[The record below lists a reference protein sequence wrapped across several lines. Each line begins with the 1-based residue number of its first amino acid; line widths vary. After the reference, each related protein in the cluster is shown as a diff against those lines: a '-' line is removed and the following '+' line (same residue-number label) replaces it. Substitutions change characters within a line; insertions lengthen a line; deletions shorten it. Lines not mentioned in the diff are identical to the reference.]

1 MSDSIR
7 LQGAEEEIAQD
18 RTLEYPLLPD
28 AEGRAV
34 DPEMATALR
43 RMARDHESYGAL
55 VWRKFRRS
63 KVAIVGGLVVV
74 GLFIMAIFA
83 DFFSPYDPVK
93 LNMRDAFTPPTQIH
107 FIDSAGRF
115 HFQPFVYKRVQKL
128 NADMS
133 STWVE
138 DTTVRYPINF
148 FVSSWEYKLFG
159 LFPTNLHLYGAA
171 GDAKIFLLGTDRFG
185 RDIYGRSCLAG
196 RISLTM
202 ALFGT
207 LISVLVGAIVGVFS
221 GFYGGAVDNWTQRF
235 VEFVQSFP
243 QLPLWMA
250 LAAVIPITW
259 DQFAVFVTMSFIF
272 ALLSWTLLAR
282 EVRGK
287 VLSLRETDFVLAA
300 KEMGA
305 SDSRIMFQ
313 HLLPNTFSHII
324 VVLTLTIPTII
335 LAESFL
341 SFLGIGIQ
349 EPLVSWGTMM
359 RDAQTIQTLGFNPW
373 IAASVFFIV
382 AAVLGFNFLG
392 DGLRDAADPY
402 AND

>member
-1 MSDSIR
+1 MTESIR
-7 LQGAEEEIAQD
+7 LQESNQERTAEV
-18 RTLEYPLLPD
+18 PLLPD
-28 AEGRAV
+28 AEGRV
-34 DPEMATALR
+34 GNPELAAALR
-43 RMARDHESYGAL
+43 STARSHESYGEL

-63 KVAIVGGLVVV
+63 KVAIVGGLIVI
-74 GLFIMAIFA
+74 GLFIMAIFS

-115 HFQPFVYKRVQKL
+115 HVQPFVYKRVQKL
-128 NADMS
+128 NADMT
-133 STWVE
+133 STWVD

-148 FVSSWEYKLFG
+148 FVRSWEYRLFG

-185 RDIYGRSCLAG
+185 RDIFGRSCMAG

-221 GFYGGAVDNWTQRF
+221 GYYGGAIDNWTQRF

-287 VLSLRETDFVLAA
+287 VLALRETDFVLAA

-305 SDSRIMFQ
+305 SDGRIMFQ

>member
-1 MSDSIR
+1 MSESLR
-7 LQGAEEEIAQD
+7 MQEIEKERVFD
-18 RTLEYPLLPD
+18 EPLLPEAD
-28 AEGRAV
+28 EA
-34 DPEMATALR
+34 ATDGVLGTVLR
-43 RMARDHESYGAL
+43 QLARSHESYGEL

-63 KVAIVGGLVVV
+63 KVAIVGGLIVLA
-74 GLFIMAIFA
+74 LFIMAIFA
-83 DFFSPYDPVK
+83 DFFSPYDPVA
-93 LNMRDAFTPPTQIH
+93 LNMRDAFTPPTRIH
-107 FIDSAGRF
+107 FIDSAGKF

-128 NADMS
+128 NADMT
-133 STWVE
+133 STWV
-138 DTTVRYPINF
+138 DDVTVRYPINF
-148 FVSSWEYKLFG
+148 FVRSWEYKLFG
-159 LFPTNLHLYGAA
+159 LIPTDWHLFGAA

-185 RDIYGRSCLAG
+185 RDIFGRSCMAG

-207 LISVLVGAIVGVFS
+207 LISVFVGAIVGVFS
-221 GFYGGAVDNWTQRF
+221 GYYGGGIDNWTQRF

-287 VLSLRETDFVLAA
+287 VLALRETDFVLAA

-373 IAASVFFIV
+373 IASSVFFIV

-402 AND
+402 SND

>member
-7 LQGAEEEIAQD
+7 QQGIEAEIAQG
-18 RTLEYPLLPD
+18 RAPGYPLLPD
-28 AEGRAV
+28 AVERTV
-34 DPEMATALR
+34 DPAMATALR

-55 VWRKFRRS
+55 VWRKFRRT
-63 KVAIVGGLVVV
+63 KVAIVGGLIVV
-74 GLFIMAIFA
+74 GLFVMAIFA
-83 DFFSPYDPVK
+83 DFFSPYDPVE

-115 HFQPFVYKRVQKL
+115 HFQPFVYKRAQKL

-159 LFPTNLHLYGAA
+159 IFPTNLHLYGAA

-185 RDIYGRSCLAG
+185 RDVFGRSCLAG

-207 LISVLVGAIVGVFS
+207 LISVFVGAIVGVFS
-221 GFYGGAVDNWTQRF
+221 GYYGGSVDNWMQRF

-287 VLSLRETDFVLAA
+287 VLALRETDFVLAA

>member
-1 MSDSIR
+1 MQEVEKRRSI
-7 LQGAEEEIAQD
+7 EH
-18 RTLEYPLLPD
+18 PLLPD
-28 AEGRAV
+28 TEEHSADTSLAQ
-34 DPEMATALR
+34 ALR
-43 RMARDHESYGAL
+43 QRAGSHESYGEL

-63 KVAIVGGLVVV
+63 KVAIVGGLIVL
-74 GLFIMAIFA
+74 GLFMMAIFA
-83 DFFSPYDPVK
+83 DFFSPYNPVA

-128 NADMS
+128 NPDMT
-133 STWVE
+133 STWV
-138 DTTVRYPINF
+138 DDVKIRYPINF
-148 FVSSWEYKLFG
+148 FVRSWEYKLFG
-159 LFPTNLHLYGAA
+159 LIPTDLHLYGAA

-185 RDIYGRSCLAG
+185 RDIFGRSCLAG

-207 LISVLVGAIVGVFS
+207 LISVLVGAVVGVFS
-221 GFYGGAVDNWTQRF
+221 GYYGGAIDNWTQRF

-287 VLSLRETDFVLAA
+287 VLALRETDFVLAA

-324 VVLTLTIPTII
+324 VVLTLTVPTII

>member
-1 MSDSIR
+1 MSESIR
-7 LQGAEEEIAQD
+7 LQEIEKK
-18 RTLEYPLLPD
+18 RTVESPLSLIAD
-28 AEGRAV
+28 EQTA
-34 DPEMATALR
+34 DPALAATLR
-43 RMARDHESYGAL
+43 SMSRSHESYGEL

-74 GLFIMAIFA
+74 GLFILAIFS
-83 DFFSPYDPVK
+83 DFFSPYDPVR
-93 LNMRDAFTPPTQIH
+93 LNMRESFRPPTQIH

-115 HFQPFVYKRVQKL
+115 HFQPFVYKSVQKL
-128 NADMS
+128 NPDMS
-133 STWVE
+133 SSWVE

-148 FVSSWEYKLFG
+148 FVRGWEYKLFG
-159 LFPTNLHLYGAA
+159 IFPANLHLYGAA
-171 GDAKIFLLGTDRFG
+171 GDARVFLLGTDRFG
-185 RDIYGRSCLAG
+185 RDIFGRSCLAG

-207 LISVLVGAIVGVFS
+207 LISVFVGAVVGVFS
-221 GFYGGAVDNWTQRF
+221 GYYGGAIDNWTQRF
-235 VEFVQSFP
+235 VEFMQSFP

-287 VLSLRETDFVLAA
+287 VLALRETDFVLAA

-305 SDSRIMFQ
+305 SDGRIMFQ